1 MKDIKLLDDTL
12 LDLLRMPEAQRN
24 SEVISSALHLA
35 ASAAGLRL
43 GQATDLQLQHMQLE
57 GAVARL
63 TEAMGE
69 GFTHRTTLRLGPNLS
84 GIELFAYIEAIGKA
98 DEIRFTG
105 FGSTAQGVLS
115 QLNQAIAA
123 FGINTGQ
130 AKPKARHPNK
140 NPLRLLPR
148 KAREA
153 RRA

>member
-1 MKDIKLLDDTL
+1 MKDTKLLDDTL
-12 LDLLRMPEAQRN
+12 IELLRMPEAERN

-43 GQATDLQLQHMQLE
+43 GQATDLQLQHMQLT

-63 TEAMGE
+63 TEALGD
-69 GFTHRTTLRLGPNLS
+69 GFTHRTALRLGPDVH
-84 GIELFAYIEAIGKA
+84 GIELFASIEAIGKA
-98 DEIRFTG
+98 EIRFTG
-105 FGSTAQGVLS
+105 FGSTAQGVLAR
-115 QLNQAIAA
+115 LNQAIAA
-123 FGINTGQ
+123 FGINVGP